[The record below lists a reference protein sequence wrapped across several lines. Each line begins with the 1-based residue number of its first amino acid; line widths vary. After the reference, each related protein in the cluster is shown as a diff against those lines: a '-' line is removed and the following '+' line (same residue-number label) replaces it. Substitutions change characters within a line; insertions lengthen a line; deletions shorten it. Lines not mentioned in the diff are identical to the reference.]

1 MSSQLDRNGLGLSGE
16 DAARLGEDG
25 AVRVRTFRLIVV
37 VAQELRTL
45 MDQLLRADSLTTQ
58 QAALITVVD
67 LLGTPSLSQAATAL
81 GTTHQNARQL
91 ADALE
96 RKGFLRISAD
106 QADARVR
113 RLSTTAKSESYW
125 RDRSA
130 ADQQQVLDWF
140 GDLTPAEAQTLFE
153 LLAKVEHRARA
164 ALARPATAPDA
175 KPGPRSGHRPALTG
189 RNPSWQRP
197 PLSKTPGSPVLHGV
211 RVVLAPPLRGAALIE
226 DQRGTR
232 AGFLDPAPLPGTVL
246 RLVHPEHLGVEGRPR
261 GHASVPTPTSD
272 HPIRDLARKRGAV
285 GSKGLPHAVQPIRA
299 ARRFFIY
306 KPLPGRS

>member
-1 MSSQLDRNGLGLSGE
+1 MSNQPNRDSLGLPDE

-25 AVRVRTFRLIVV
+25 AVRVRTFRLIVL

-58 QAALITVVD
+58 QAAMITVVD
-67 LLGTPSLSQAATAL
+67 LLGTPSLSQAATAF

-96 RKGFLRISAD
+96 QKGFLRISTD

-113 RLSTTAKSESYW
+113 RLSTTARSKSYW

-140 GDLTPAEAQTLFE
+140 GDLTPAEAKTLFE

-164 ALARPATAPDA
+164 ALSRPAAERDT
-175 KPGPRSGHRPALTG
+175 KPRSRSGHRP
-189 RNPSWQRP
+189 RP
-197 PLSKTPGSPVLHGV
+197 
-211 RVVLAPPLRGAALIE
+211 
-226 DQRGTR
+226 
-232 AGFLDPAPLPGTVL
+232 
-246 RLVHPEHLGVEGRPR
+246 
-261 GHASVPTPTSD
+261 
-272 HPIRDLARKRGAV
+272 
-285 GSKGLPHAVQPIRA
+285 
-299 ARRFFIY
+299 
-306 KPLPGRS
+306 